1 MDKKRIERGI
11 RKIARRHMFE
21 PDEMDR
27 AFAKA
32 IEWDLTHQEGDGSR
46 SRCRDMEKK

>member
-1 MDKKRIERGI
+1 MDKVRIERVA
-11 RKIARRHMFE
+11 RKIVRVHRDE

-32 IEWDLTHQEGDGSR
+32 IEWALTHQEAVAGADAG
-46 SRCRDMEKK
+46 DMEKK